1 MIVKIGAAV
10 IAAILLISML
20 IAGGVSG
27 ALSAIL
33 GSGTRP
39 SATALA
45 DIPADYLALYRAAV
59 GVCPGLDWSILA
71 AIGKV
76 ETDHGRSTLPG
87 VHTGANASGAAGP
100 MQFLAP
106 TFAAVT
112 SRHTI
117 PPGGQ
122 TPPSRYDP
130 HDAIHAAAF
139 YLCDSGAR
147 DGQDLYRAIFTYNN
161 ADWYVNDVLEQARKY
176 YEATPNASV
185 ACSTFQSTLQSSG
198 EHFSSRALVAVR
210 FACAQLGKPYVW
222 GGNGDPGFD
231 CSGLTK
237 AAYAAAGIDLPRT
250 AQTQYDAGPRL
261 PAGVSLL
268 PGDLLFFGTPNEIH
282 HVGIS
287 LGGALIVNAPTFG
300 QPVQVEDYR
309 SFGDYAGASRP
320 AGVVAG

>member
-1 MIVKIGAAV
+1 MMTKLGAAV
-10 IAAILLISML
+10 GTVLLVAVLAA
-20 IAGGVSG
+20 AGVVNAVS
-27 ALSAIL
+27 ALF
-33 GSGTRP
+33 GSSSSGHVNCAKP
-39 SATALA
+39 VK
-45 DIPADYLALYRAAV
+45 DIPPTFCVLYVAAAR
-59 GVCPGLDWSILA
+59 VCPGLDWSILA
-71 AIGKV
+71 AIGKI
-76 ETDHGRSTLPG
+76 ETDHGRLDAPG
-87 VHTGANASGAAGP
+87 VTSGENFAGAGGP
-100 MQFLAP
+100 MQFLEP
-106 TFAAVT
+106 TFAGVLG
-112 SRHTI
+112 RHAL
-117 PPGGQ
+117 PPGGA
-122 TPPSRYDP
+122 TPPSRYNP
-130 HDAIHAAAF
+130 HDAVHAAAF
-139 YLCDSGAR
+139 YLCDSGAP
-147 DGQDLYRAIFTYNN
+147 QDIYKAIFAYNH
-161 ADWYVNDVLEQARKY
+161 ADWYVRDVLTQARKY